1 MDFLDPSKKRAH
13 GIRLAVGYI
22 LIGISIA
29 VVALILLL
37 QSYGFDI
44 NRKTG
49 QIFQNGLVMVSARPD
64 GADIYINGEDK
75 GGTDARFSL
84 PAGQYN
90 IELKKTGYRSWK
102 RTFGLEGGSLERL
115 TYPFLFPEKL
125 VTKDTHLYGA
135 SPTFATN
142 SPNRHWILVQQPGVV
157 ASFDVFDSGQTD
169 PNPTTIT
176 LPEGLLTKP
185 NGPESIALVEWSND
199 NRHVLLK
206 HSYGSGSEFIMLDR
220 EQPASSININR
231 QLNLNPARI
240 VLRDNKY
247 DQMYVYDDK
256 SLELKYAEL
265 KNNQVQPL
273 LSQVIDF
280 KSYGSDTLLYV
291 GDDGSAP
298 GKLQLKL
305 KEKDKTIVIKNLL
318 GGTGY
323 VLDVAK
329 FNDNWYVFVGAAN
342 EGIVSIYKN
351 PQEAAKG
358 NDQLPMPVSALKLDQ
373 PAHISFSAN
382 TQFVAVQSGSKFAVY
397 DVEKDRRY
405 YYELPF
411 ALDAGYKAKWMDG
424 HHLMVDNHGQT
435 VVFDYDGINSQT
447 LTNNAV
453 GIDPF
458 FDRDYTALYNVAPSV
473 TVSGRA
479 ALTRTELKVT
489 R

>member
-1 MDFLDPSKKRAH
+1 
-13 GIRLAVGYI
+13 
-22 LIGISIA
+22 
-29 VVALILLL
+29 
-37 QSYGFDI
+37 
-44 NRKTG
+44 
-49 QIFQNGLVMVSARPD
+49 
-64 GADIYINGEDK
+64 
-75 GGTDARFSL
+75 
-84 PAGQYN
+84 
-90 IELKKTGYRSWK
+90 
-102 RTFGLEGGSLERL
+102 
-115 TYPFLFPEKL
+115 
-125 VTKDTHLYGA
+125 
-135 SPTFATN
+135 
-142 SPNRHWILVQQPGVV
+142 
-157 ASFDVFDSGQTD
+157 
-169 PNPTTIT
+169 
-176 LPEGLLTKP
+176 
-185 NGPESIALVEWSND
+185 
-199 NRHVLLK
+199 
-206 HSYGSGSEFIMLDR
+206 
-220 EQPASSININR
+220 
-231 QLNLNPARI
+231 
-240 VLRDNKY
+240 
-247 DQMYVYDDK
+247 
-256 SLELKYAEL
+256 
-265 KNNQVQPL
+265 
-273 LSQVIDF
+273 
-280 KSYGSDTLLYV
+280 LLYV